1 MFESPAPLL
10 IGRDHTAS
18 IVMKVLFFFL
28 VVLGLVSCRN
38 YPFAKNGH
46 FIDGV
51 DEYFNLTQQ
60 ANVWLYMDYLA
71 YNGNY
76 GVRLDSLYPKDR
88 DIFKRLGLKGRAVRV
103 LFTAKPKNRLNYH
116 LAVLQHRRGGF
127 DYSHYEKF
135 QGKQGFYFYK
145 DFELD
150 FLVVRHVVIPSAHH
164 KLMSMVYYVDKDKHA
179 NDGFKMLNY
188 LAEINAQELQL
199 NEGFRNF
206 WQITD
211 CHEDKLNLTFKIRQE
226 LTKKEKIVYLQMYT
240 LYENSRGISYAKIL
254 TRKDPDSLSLA
265 LCPNSYALEYRN
277 ERDQL
282 LHTDTLHIAE

>member
-1 MFESPAPLL
+1 
-10 IGRDHTAS
+10 
-18 IVMKVLFFFL
+18 MKALFFFFA
-28 VVLGLVSCRN
+28 VLGLVSCRN

-51 DEYFNLTQQ
+51 DEYFNLAQP

-71 YNGNY
+71 YNGHY
-76 GVRLDSLYPKDR
+76 GVRLDSLYPKDQ

-127 DYSHYEKF
+127 DYSRYEKF

-179 NDGFKMLNY
+179 SDGFKMLNY

-199 NEGFRNF
+199 DEGFRNF
-206 WQITD
+206 WQVTD
-211 CHEDKLNLTFKIRQE
+211 CYEKDKAKLTFKIRQE
-226 LTKKEKIVYLQMYT
+226 LTKKEKIVYLKMYT

-277 ERDQL
+277 GRDQL
-282 LHTDTLHIAE
+282 LHTDTLYIAE

>member
-1 MFESPAPLL
+1 MA
-10 IGRDHTAS
+10 
-18 IVMKVLFFFL
+18 
-28 VVLGLVSCRN
+28 SCRN

-51 DEYFNLTQQ
+51 DEYFNLTWQS
-60 ANVWLYMDYLA
+60 NVWLYMDYLP
-71 YNGNY
+71 YNGDY

-88 DIFKRLGLKGRAVRV
+88 HIFQLLGLKGRAVQV

-116 LAVLQHRRGGF
+116 LAVLRHRRKGF

-135 QGKQGFYFYK
+135 QGKDAYYYYR
-145 DFELD
+145 DFEHD
-150 FLVVRHVVIPSAHH
+150 FLVVRHVVIPS
-164 KLMSMVYYVDKDKHA
+164 KDNRLTSMVYYVDKDKHMG
-179 NDGFKMLNY
+179 DGFKMLNY

-199 NEGFRNF
+199 DEGFRNF

-211 CHEDKLNLTFKIRQE
+211 CHEDKVDLTFKIRQE

-265 LCPNSYALEYRN
+265 LCPNIYALEYRN
-277 ERDQL
+277 GRDQL
-282 LHTDTLHIAE
+282 LHTDTLYLAE